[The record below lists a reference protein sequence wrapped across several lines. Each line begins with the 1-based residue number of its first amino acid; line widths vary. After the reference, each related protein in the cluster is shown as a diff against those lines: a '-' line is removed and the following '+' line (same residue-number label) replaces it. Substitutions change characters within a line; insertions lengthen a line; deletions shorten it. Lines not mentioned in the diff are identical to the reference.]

1 MLLTCADCATLN
13 RVPEARL
20 DHSPLCGRCGAEL
33 MPAKPAALNDD
44 SFKAYVERSELPV
57 LVDFWAAWC
66 GPCKSMAP
74 HFELA
79 AQRLPRVRFAKL
91 DTDTHPKA
99 SVASRIRSIPTLVLY
114 QGGQEVARRSGATTA
129 PDIVRWVQ
137 GQLA

>member
-1 MLLTCADCATLN
+1 MLLACADCATLN
-13 RVPEARL
+13 RVPEQRL
-20 DHSPLCGRCGAEL
+20 EHSPLCGRCSAEL
-33 MPAKPAALNDD
+33 MPGKPAALNDD

-57 LVDFWAAWC
+57 LVDFWAPWC

-91 DTDTHPKA
+91 DTDAHPKA
-99 SVASRIRSIPTLVLY
+99 SVGQRIRSIPTLVLY
-114 QGGQEVARRSGATTA
+114 RGGQELARRSGATTA

-137 GQLA
+137 GQIA

>member
-1 MLLTCADCATLN
+1 MLLACADCATVN
-13 RVPEARL
+13 RVPEQRL

-44 SFKAYVERSELPV
+44 SFNTYVERSELPV
-57 LVDFWAAWC
+57 LVDFWAPWC

-79 AQRLPRVRFAKL
+79 AQRLPRVRLAKL
-91 DTDTHPKA
+91 DTDAHPKA
-99 SVASRIRSIPTLVLY
+99 GVGQRIRSIPTMVLY
-114 QGGQEVARRSGATTA
+114 LGGKELARRSGATTA

-137 GQLA
+137 AQIA